1 MGLVISADKVVFD
14 NPAWNAYLK
23 GKLNAANKDLGV
35 TCTLVHDLRQL
46 SLIGDQKLNEYLA
59 LQQSPRVYGFVDVTL
74 TSAYDGGVVSLR
86 RVDETTT
93 YDSSTGGTYGSHCA
107 AWYSDVVS
115 RSIAHGSAS

>member
-23 GKLNAANKDLGV
+23 WKLDAANKDLGV
-35 TCTLVHDLRQL
+35 TCTPVHDLRQL
-46 SLIGDQKLNEYLA
+46 SLIGDQELNEYLA
-59 LQQSPRVYGFVDVTL
+59 RQQSPRVYGFVDVTL
-74 TSAYDGGVVSLR
+74 PSAHDGGVVSLR
-86 RVDETTT
+86 RVDETT
-93 YDSSTGGTYGSHCA
+93 YDSATGGTYGSHCA